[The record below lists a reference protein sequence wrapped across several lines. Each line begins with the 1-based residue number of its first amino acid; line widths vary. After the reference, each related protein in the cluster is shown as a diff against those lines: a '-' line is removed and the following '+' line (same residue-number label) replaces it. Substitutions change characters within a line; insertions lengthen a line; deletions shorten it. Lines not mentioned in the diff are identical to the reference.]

1 MHVPSLY
8 TALRKTTWGGLFP
21 VVSGRIERS
30 SLSRNAKGTRYRGG
44 LVVDKDTVVFD
55 KFASSSAGASSDSTS
70 TSSGVGKKAK
80 KPKSRVH
87 ASTGSEEDAGVTY
100 NIPGLPK
107 GMVPSAEMIAASKSA
122 RYRQL
127 LESQAMRDE
136 EEHDRMKAA
145 EMARRK
151 GGSRGGSGGA
161 GGSGTGSSS
170 GVEKESS
177 ASASAS
183 GARRS
188 RGFSAQL
195 ERLKAKRA
203 AKEQHTSTGGSA
215 NASASNEEA

>member
-21 VVSGRIERS
+21 VVSGSIERS

-55 KFASSSAGASSDSTS
+55 KYATSSNSTS
-70 TSSGVGKKAK
+70 KDVSSGSGKKSKTITTDTHTTEA
-80 KPKSRVH
+80 
-87 ASTGSEEDAGVTY
+87 TTY

-107 GMVPSAEMIAASKSA
+107 GLVPSAEMIAASKSA
-122 RYRQL
+122 KYRKL

-136 EEHDRMKAA
+136 EERDRQRAA
-145 EMARRK
+145 EVARRRV
-151 GGSRGGSGGA
+151 GR
-161 GGSGTGSSS
+161 GSSASS
-170 GVEKESS
+170 GDVSS
-177 ASASAS
+177 ASGASASAEESS
-183 GARRS
+183 GGRRG

-203 AKEQHTSTGGSA
+203 AKEQNSSSTGAAGTGTSEDA
-215 NASASNEEA
+215 